1 MLQRDIHAFWKKYI
15 VEYVFCSLLA
25 MHYCMLVHIPIE
37 IVREDHKISEL
48 FIIWTNIYLDWVMSH
63 IKYVKNAIGL
73 IIQDTTFLR
82 RLALKE
88 AYILTIFIYFRN
100 RNKFHSKFIFM
111 IVLTTLTA
119 KATMQTKQFNLA
131 PFCRSSF
138 CAHIHTVQKIYYV
151 PITFTL
157 YLRNRLRNNVQ
168 NQDINE
174 K

>member
-1 MLQRDIHAFWKKYI
+1 
-15 VEYVFCSLLA
+15 
-25 MHYCMLVHIPIE
+25 
-37 IVREDHKISEL
+37 
-48 FIIWTNIYLDWVMSH
+48 MSH

-73 IIQDTTFLR
+73 IIQDTTFVR
-82 RLALKE
+82 RFTESFKGSLYFDHL
-88 AYILTIFIYFRN
+88 IYFRN
-100 RNKFHSKFIFM
+100 RNKFHIKFIFM

>member
-1 MLQRDIHAFWKKYI
+1 MSDINYDTNAIRSSFQNTNYLI
-15 VEYVFCSLLA
+15 RFC
-25 MHYCMLVHIPIE
+25 
-37 IVREDHKISEL
+37 
-48 FIIWTNIYLDWVMSH
+48 IYLNY
-63 IKYVKNAIGL
+63 I
-73 IIQDTTFLR
+73 
-82 RLALKE
+82 ALLK
-88 AYILTIFIYFRN
+88 ALMDFYSLTIFTYNTTRK
-100 RNKFHSKFIFM
+100 KFDSKFIFM

-119 KATMQTKQFNLA
+119 MTTKQFNLV

-151 PITFTL
+151 PITFSL

>member
-63 IKYVKNAIGL
+63 IKYVTNAIGL
-73 IIQDTTFLR
+73 IIQDIYFLR
-82 RLALKE
+82 RLALME
-88 AYILTIFIYFRN
+88 VYVLTIFTYNRT
-100 RNKFHSKFIFM
+100 RNKFDSKFIFM

-119 KATMQTKQFNLA
+119 MATMTTKQFNLV
-131 PFCRSSF
+131 PFCRSSL
-138 CAHIHTVQKIYYV
+138 CTHSHTVQKIYYI
-151 PITFTL
+151 PICCDFPAL
-157 YLRNRLRNNVQ
+157 
-168 NQDINE
+168 E
-174 K
+174 MG

>member
-1 MLQRDIHAFWKKYI
+1 
-15 VEYVFCSLLA
+15 
-25 MHYCMLVHIPIE
+25 
-37 IVREDHKISEL
+37 
-48 FIIWTNIYLDWVMSH
+48 MSH
-63 IKYVKNAIGL
+63 INYVTIAIRL
-73 IIQDTTFLR
+73 IIQDIYFLR
-82 RLALKE
+82 RLALME
-88 AYILTIFIYFRN
+88 VYVLTIFTYNRT
-100 RNKFHSKFIFM
+100 RNKFDSKFIFM

-151 PITFTL
+151 PITFSL

>member
-1 MLQRDIHAFWKKYI
+1 
-15 VEYVFCSLLA
+15 
-25 MHYCMLVHIPIE
+25 
-37 IVREDHKISEL
+37 
-48 FIIWTNIYLDWVMSH
+48 MSH
-63 IKYVKNAIGL
+63 INYVTIAIGL
-73 IIQDTTFLR
+73 IIQDIYFLR

-88 AYILTIFIYFRN
+88 AYIWTIFIYFRT

-138 CAHIHTVQKIYYV
+138 CAHIHTVQKIYYL
-151 PITFTL
+151 PITFSL
-157 YLRNRLRNNVQ
+157 YLRNRLRNDVQ

>member
-1 MLQRDIHAFWKKYI
+1 
-15 VEYVFCSLLA
+15 
-25 MHYCMLVHIPIE
+25 
-37 IVREDHKISEL
+37 
-48 FIIWTNIYLDWVMSH
+48 MSH
-63 IKYVKNAIGL
+63 INYVTNAIGL
-73 IIQDTTFLR
+73 IIQDITFLR
-82 RLALKE
+82 RFFIYRKIAILRALKE
-88 AYILTIFIYFRN
+88 AYIWTIFIYFRT

-119 KATMQTKQFNLA
+119 KTTMQTKQFNLA

-138 CAHIHTVQKIYYV
+138 CAHIHTVQKIYYE
-151 PITFTL
+151 PITFLL

>member
-1 MLQRDIHAFWKKYI
+1 MEMLESIYRMLSIRDIKWI
-15 VEYVFCSLLA
+15 LQS
-25 MHYCMLVHIPIE
+25 I
-37 IVREDHKISEL
+37 
-48 FIIWTNIYLDWVMSH
+48 
-63 IKYVKNAIGL
+63 AI
-73 IIQDTTFLR
+73 R
-82 RLALKE
+82 RALKE
-88 AYILTIFIYFRN
+88 AYILTIFISFRA

-151 PITFTL
+151 SITFSL

-174 K
+174 KLPEIYFSLLPAYNG

>member
-1 MLQRDIHAFWKKYI
+1 
-15 VEYVFCSLLA
+15 
-25 MHYCMLVHIPIE
+25 
-37 IVREDHKISEL
+37 
-48 FIIWTNIYLDWVMSH
+48 MSH
-63 IKYVKNAIGL
+63 INYVTNAIGL
-73 IIQDTTFLR
+73 IIQDITFLIAILR
-82 RLALKE
+82 ALKG
-88 AYILTIFIYFRN
+88 AYIWTIFIYFRT
-100 RNKFHSKFIFM
+100 RNKFHSKFIIM

-151 PITFTL
+151 PITFSL